1 MLQTRLH
8 SKHSEFS
15 CVAGLVKPT
24 ALVDRRATPDSD
36 TPDSDAE
43 MVAHHLNCD
52 KMTV

>member
-1 MLQTRLH
+1 MLQARLN

-24 ALVDRRATPDSD
+24 ALVDKRATPDSD
-36 TPDSDAE
+36 GE

-52 KMTV
+52 QITW